1 MRGRGSRTTPVAIF
15 LAFCAGMVFAW
26 WLQAYGPP
34 KPAPDDVA
42 ADARLKPDAAIRKS
56 DATIAKPNGTSGPSR
71 TGERPSSDAV
81 GTSGDIPHR
90 RLQVPIAGADVDSW
104 KGAFYQ
110 RRDGRA
116 HEAVDILA
124 PRNTP
129 VEAVDDGTVAKLFV
143 SKAGGNTIYEFDP
156 DGRLCYYY
164 AHLERYADGL
174 REGQPIS
181 RGQVI
186 GYVGTSGN
194 APPDKPHLH
203 FAVIQLNADRHWWQ
217 GQALDPYEV
226 FRR

>member
-1 MRGRGSRTTPVAIF
+1 MTRRRRDRAAPVAIVF
-15 LAFCAGMVFAW
+15 VAFCAGMVFAW

-34 KPAPDDVA
+34 TPVTSEV
-42 ADARLKPDAAIRKS
+42 RLKPDATTPEQDADIRVKPDAAITAS
-56 DATIAKPNGTSGPSR
+56 SKP
-71 TGERPSSDAV
+71 V

-90 RLQVPIAGADVDSW
+90 RLRVPIEGADVNSW
-104 KGAFYQ
+104 KGAFYE
-110 RRDGRA
+110 RRGSRT

-129 VEAVDDGTVAKLFV
+129 VQAVDDGTIAKLFL
-143 SKAGGNTIYEFDP
+143 SKAGGNTIYQFDP

-174 REGQPIS
+174 REGQAVL

-194 APPDKPHLH
+194 APPDVPHLH
-203 FAVIQLNADRHWWQ
+203 FAVNQLNADRHWWQ
-217 GQALDPYEV
+217 GRALDPYEV